1 MTPTLS
7 PGQPDEEA
15 LGYIAREK
23 SSYITQTAR
32 SVTLAN
38 IFAPLLCIPL
48 FHSDADPTKFRWWL
62 AYMFVATA
70 IRTWTTGR
78 LEFEAAKIKSPE
90 TNLHWVSLG
99 VGLIGLGW
107 GLGWWLLVPDL
118 SMENRMIY
126 LYITTGGMFNSM
138 FGYCVH
144 WPTFYS
150 FTIPIM
156 GPAILSAF
164 LPVHAF
170 PWPFSIGIATLF
182 VYVVRISRNF
192 SRTYE
197 DSIRLRLR
205 NDKLYQELVSERD
218 ASVTANMAKSSFI
231 ASASHDLRQPMHA
244 VNIYLDSLHME
255 KIHPDEQK
263 TILKIRNSITTL
275 NEMFDALLNISKL
288 DSYTY
293 RPIKRPFA
301 LADLLQGLEAFA
313 GPLASRKGLQLR
325 FSGDQGHVEGDIKLV
340 HQILMNLISNA
351 IHYTDHGHVD
361 IQLLSENGLLML
373 VVKDTGCGISA
384 QDQAHIFTEFYRVD
398 ETRALHDGLGLGLSI
413 VKRLCQLIDARIE
426 VISERKQGATFV
438 IRTPYR
444 LLGHNASATPGS
456 SLPPPATLPKH
467 HLLLKGKVIAVIE
480 DDPVVCEA
488 YRQTLASKGA
498 LAVVLPDEPTLLNKA
513 LENMDHLDLI
523 ISDYR
528 LQTTTGETVIQT
540 LRESFNQEVP
550 AIIVTADTSPA
561 HIHRFQ
567 QLNIPV
573 LHKPASFQQIVE
585 AAEKALATAATISAE
600 FNPDASDLPA
610 QDKQAL
616 SATPDARAH

>member
-1 MTPTLS
+1 MSPTTWTTPLDDAS
-7 PGQPDEEA
+7 
-15 LGYIAREK
+15 GYIAREK
-23 SSYITQTAR
+23 SSYITKTAR

-48 FHSDADPTKFRWWL
+48 FYEDADPMRFRWWL
-62 AYMFVATA
+62 AYMAVATA

-78 LEFEAAKIKSPE
+78 LEYEAEKIKTPQ
-90 TNLHWVSLG
+90 TNLNWVTLG

-156 GPAILSAF
+156 APAILGAF
-164 LPVHAF
+164 LPQRLF

-182 VYVVRISRNF
+182 VYVIRISRNF

-197 DSIRLRLR
+197 DSIRLRLG
-205 NDKLYQELVSERD
+205 NDKLYQELASERD
-218 ASVTANMAKSSFI
+218 VSIAANLAKSSFI

-244 VNIYLDSLHME
+244 VNIYLDSLHMD

-263 TILKIRNSITTL
+263 TIQKIRSSITTL
-275 NEMFDALLNISKL
+275 NEMFESLLNISKL
-288 DSYTY
+288 DSHSLQP
-293 RPIKRPFA
+293 RNRPF
-301 LADLLQGLEAFA
+301 LLSDLTDSLEEFA
-313 GPLASRKGLQLR
+313 YPLAERKGLQIA
-325 FSGDQGHVEGDIKLV
+325 FSEEAWHVEGDIKVL
-340 HQILMNLISNA
+340 HQIMMNLIGNA
-351 IHYTDHGHVD
+351 IHYTDHGH
-361 IQLLSENGLLML
+361 IQVSLRSDKGLLSLS
-373 VVKDTGCGISA
+373 VQDSGCGISPE
-384 QDQAHIFTEFYRVD
+384 DQNKIFNEFYRVD
-398 ETRALHDGLGLGLSI
+398 QTRAQHDGLGLGLSI
-413 VKRLCQLIDARIE
+413 VRRLCELIDAQID
-426 VISERKQGATFV
+426 VHSKPGQGAVFTV
-438 IRTPYR
+438 RTPYR
-444 LLGHNASATPGS
+444 ILDAQVQGAALTSADREASPLS
-456 SLPPPATLPKH
+456 
-467 HLLLKGKVIAVIE
+467 LKGKIVAVIE
-480 DDPVVCEA
+480 DDPVVSEA

-498 LAVVLPDEPTLLNKA
+498 LVMVLPDDADA
-513 LENMDHLDLI
+513 LMRELELVDHLDLI

-528 LQTTTGETVIQT
+528 LKTTTGETVIQT
-540 LRESFNQEVP
+540 LREAFNEELP

-573 LHKPASFQQIVE
+573 LHKPASFQQIID
-585 AAEKALATAATISAE
+585 AAEKALAGAGGRQDATLR
-600 FNPDASDLPA
+600 P
-610 QDKQAL
+610 
-616 SATPDARAH
+616 